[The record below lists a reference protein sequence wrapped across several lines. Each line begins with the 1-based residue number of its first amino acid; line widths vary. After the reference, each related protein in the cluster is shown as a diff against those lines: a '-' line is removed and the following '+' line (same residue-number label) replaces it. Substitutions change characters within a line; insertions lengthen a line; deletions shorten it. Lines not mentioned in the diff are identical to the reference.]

1 MNNYQLYETTD
12 FVLDEDFI
20 QWVYEG
26 KNDIFWN
33 KWLSQNPDKELVITE
48 ARRMLQSLRPVTG
61 TIPENEVDDEVNK
74 LLNTIRTTEQQ
85 SPLHK
90 INAAKK
96 WWWAAASFIFL
107 AGIAI
112 HTITLLNRSSSTE
125 KFSYNSVTAT
135 RQLIE
140 HVNTSDK
147 PLRISMPDGS
157 TAELA
162 PASRLSYANDFKDSA
177 NRDAY
182 LSGEAFF
189 SVTKNPKQPFR
200 VFADEVVTKV
210 LGTSFS
216 VSSFQ
221 KDKTIRVI
229 VKTGKVNVYS
239 QEAFTNKTEVKP
251 GNGES
256 VLLTPNQQAV
266 YVKEKKKFEK
276 KFIEKPVII
285 VPGITDNKMMFEE
298 APVIK
303 ILELLK
309 KAYGISIVYDPELL
323 RFCTLTADLTNESL
337 YTKLDLICKAID
349 AGYEIVDSEIF
360 FHAKGCN

>member
-1 MNNYQLYETTD
+1 MNNYRLYETTD
-12 FVLDEDFI
+12 FVLDKDFI
-20 QWVYEG
+20 QWVYER
-26 KNDIFWN
+26 KNDDFWN
-33 KWLSQNPDKELVITE
+33 NWMNQNPEKQLIIAE
-48 ARRMLQSLRPVTG
+48 ARRILQSLQPTAA
-61 TIPENEVDDEVNK
+61 TIAENEVDEEVSK
-74 LLNTIRTTEQQ
+74 LLNTIRTTEQA
-85 SPLHK
+85 PVHK
-90 INAAKK
+90 INANRK

-112 HTITLLNRSSSTE
+112 LTITLLNRSSSIE
-125 KFSYNSVTAT
+125 KFSYNVVTAT

-177 NRDAY
+177 NRDVF

-189 SVTKNPKQPFR
+189 NVTKNPKQPFR
-200 VFADEVVTKV
+200 VFTDEVVTKV

-221 KDKTIRVI
+221 KDKTIRVT

-239 QEAFTNKTEVKP
+239 QETFTNKTEVKR

-276 KFIEKPVII
+276 KLLEKPVII
-285 VPGITDNKMMFEE
+285 VPGITDNEMMFEE
-298 APVIK
+298 TPVVK

-323 RFCTLTADLTNESL
+323 RSCTLTADLTNESL
-337 YTKLDLICKAID
+337 YTKLDFICKAID

-360 FHAKGCN
+360 FNARGCN

>member
-1 MNNYQLYETTD
+1 MNNYRLYDTTD
-12 FVLDEDFI
+12 FVMDDDFI

-26 KNDIFWN
+26 KNDVFWN
-33 KWLSQNPDKELVITE
+33 NWIELNPGKQLAVAE
-48 ARRMLQSLRPVTG
+48 ARRILQSLQPAAA
-61 TIPENEVDDEVNK
+61 TITENEIDEEVNK
-74 LLNTIRTTEQQ
+74 LLNSISPAEQT
-85 SPLHK
+85 PVYK
-90 INAAKK
+90 INTGKK
-96 WWWAAASFIFL
+96 WWWAAASLVLLTGL
-107 AGIAI
+107 AAL
-112 HTITLLNRSSSTE
+112 TITLLNRNSASE

-147 PLRISMPDGS
+147 SIRISMPDGS

-177 NRDAY
+177 NRDVY

-189 SVTKNPKQPFR
+189 NVTKSPKQPFR
-200 VFADEVVTKV
+200 VFTEEVVTKV

-221 KDKTIRVI
+221 KDKTISVI

-239 QEAFTNKTEVKP
+239 QDAFADKAETKP
-251 GNGES
+251 ANGES
-256 VLLTPNQQAV
+256 VLLTPNQQVV

-276 KFIEKPVII
+276 KLLERPVII
-285 VPGITDNKMMFEE
+285 VPGIADNEMMFEE
-298 APVIK
+298 APVVK

-323 RFCTLTADLTNESL
+323 RYCTLTADLTNESL

-349 AGYEIVDSEIF
+349 AGYEIVESAIF
-360 FHAKGCN
+360 FHAKECN

>member
-1 MNNYQLYETTD
+1 MNNYRLYETTD

-33 KWLSQNPDKELVITE
+33 KWLSQNPDKELVIAE
-48 ARRMLQSLRPVTG
+48 ARRILQSLQPVTA
-61 TIPENEVDDEVNK
+61 TIEETEVDEEVSK
-74 LLNTIRTTEQQ
+74 LLNSIRVAEQA
-85 SPLHK
+85 PIHK
-90 INAAKK
+90 ISSNRK
-96 WWWAAASFIFL
+96 WWWAAASLVFL
-107 AGIAI
+107 AGIAVL
-112 HTITLLNRSSSTE
+112 TITLLNGNSLSE

-177 NRDAY
+177 NRDVF

-189 SVTKNPKQPFR
+189 NVTKSPKQPFR
-200 VFADEVVTKV
+200 VFTDEVVTKV
-210 LGTSFS
+210 LGTSFT

-221 KDKTIRVI
+221 KDKTIRVT

-285 VPGITDNKMMFEE
+285 VSGITDKEMMFEE
-298 APVIK
+298 APVVK

-323 RFCTLTADLTNESL
+323 RYCTLTADLTNESV

-360 FHAKGCN
+360 FNARGCN